1 MPAPDRM
8 PEIVGAITLVI
19 GGALV
24 AAPQLATGPLGL
36 TGRET
41 AMRAIGAADLA
52 LVPGLLRGRPGWP
65 WMSARAA
72 LNVAQ
77 AAYLLRVAPDAGK
90 PALTRAVGSTLL
102 GLTAAD
108 GATALALRRA
118 AR

>member
-1 MPAPDRM
+1 MPAF
-8 PEIVGAITLVI
+8 VGAVTLAI

-36 TGRET
+36 TGKDT
-41 AMRAIGAADLA
+41 AMRALGAADLA
-52 LVPGLLRGRPGWP
+52 LVPGLLRGNPRWP
-65 WMSARAA
+65 WMTARAA

-77 AAYLLRVAPDAGK
+77 AAYLLRAAPQAGK
-90 PALTRAVGSTLL
+90 PALTLAVGSTLL
-102 GLTAAD
+102 SLTAAD